1 MPERSLHIV
10 ILAAGQGK
18 RMRSARP
25 KVLLPLAGRPLLAH
39 VLDTARELDPAAI
52 HVVYGH
58 GGDAVPNAF
67 SQQGLAFVLQAEQRG
82 TGHAVQQAMPAI
94 PDGARVLVLYG
105 DVPLITAPTLQRLL
119 ASDAA
124 LAVLGAKLDDPAG
137 YGRLLPDDHGR
148 VRAIVEE
155 RDAKPEEREIP
166 FVNTGM
172 IVAHAERLR
181 GWLGELK
188 PDNTQ
193 GEFYLTDVFALAH
206 RDGLAA
212 ELVLTGD
219 ASESQGANDA
229 AQLAELETA
238 LNYGR
243 LAMLMEAGVRMSNPA
258 SVSVRGAV
266 RAGSDVELDLGVI
279 LEGRVELGDGVRIG
293 PFCRIKDTRLA
304 PGTEVRS
311 HCDLDGVVTHG
322 ACVIGPFARL
332 RPGTELAE
340 GAHVGN
346 FVETK
351 KTRIGRGSKANHLSY
366 LGDAEIGAGVNVG
379 AGTITCNY
387 DGANKH
393 TTRIGDGVFIG
404 SNSALVA
411 PVEIGADATV
421 GAGSVITGDAPAGE
435 LTVSRARQVTIKGWK
450 RPRKADIKS

>member
-1 MPERSLHIV
+1 MTNQPLHVV

-25 KVLLPLAGRPLLAH
+25 KVLLPIAGRPLLAH
-39 VLDTARELDPAAI
+39 VLETARALAPSEI

-58 GGDAVPNAF
+58 GGDAVPRAF
-67 SQQGLAFVLQAEQRG
+67 AGETGLSFVLQAEQHG

-105 DVPLITAPTLQRLL
+105 DVPLITAATLRRLL
-119 ASDAA
+119 ASDAP
-124 LAVLGAKLDDPAG
+124 LAVLGAKLDDPTG
-137 YGRLLPDDHGR
+137 YGRLVPDDNGR

-166 FVNTGM
+166 FVNTGV
-172 IVAHAERLR
+172 IAADARRLR
-181 GWLGELK
+181 AWLGELR
-188 PDNTQ
+188 PANTQ
-193 GEFYLTDVFALAH
+193 GEYYLTDVFALAH
-206 RDGLAA
+206 RAGVAA
-212 ELVLTGD
+212 ELVLTRD
-219 ASESQGANDA
+219 AGEAQGANDA

-243 LAMLMEAGVRMSNPA
+243 LAVLMEAGVRISNPA
-258 SVSVRGAV
+258 SVSVRGTV
-266 RAGSDVELDLGVI
+266 RAGSDVELDLCVI

-293 PFCRIKDTRLA
+293 PFCRIKDATLA
-304 PGTEVRS
+304 PGTEVLS

-322 ACVIGPFARL
+322 ACVIGPFARM

-351 KTRIGRGSKANHLSY
+351 KTRVGRGSKANHLSY
-366 LGDAEIGAGVNVG
+366 LGDAEIGAGVNIG

-450 RPRKADIKS
+450 RPRKRDA